1 LSSFKNDTFFFLFEQ
16 VDVFVLVACPQ
27 NSLIDSKEFAKP
39 VVTPFEME
47 VACNQARQWTG
58 DYVAD
63 FTQLLPGQEFCL
75 K

>member
-1 LSSFKNDTFFFLFEQ
+1 
-16 VDVFVLVACPQ
+16 VLVACPQ

-63 FTQLLPGQEFCL
+63 FTQLLPGQEFCQ